1 MNIYRSAIFQQTI
14 TDELPPLKKIL
25 KKLAGKSIRRID
37 RFTQLALIGAFSCK
51 NNGKYSR
58 NDSCGD
64 SGNDGF
70 KESCNESREDN
81 SKETHELPARTGLFL
96 SSASSSLEN
105 IASVLDELYRQQR
118 FPSPFKFVNTVG
130 NSANFHV
137 SQQLNLQANSIYLAK
152 SNFALESSFKL
163 AQIDIEQGRIDSAL
177 IGLIVEAATP
187 IDTHRAIKGLESD
200 TPLIESSVWFLVGT
214 DLNEPVQA
222 SCPDFADTLSQAVLL
237 ERVADIIK
245 NRGISANIV
254 FGSNVSA
261 EEREAISQ
269 ELGFA
274 PEVILINKETHQKGT
289 CSAIGL
295 AEFAGGNEDGQHIII
310 DKDKN
315 DRWSFIAINR

>member
-51 NNGKYSR
+51 NNGKDSR
-58 NDSCGD
+58 NDSCGYI
-64 SGNDGF
+64 GNDGF
-70 KESCNESREDN
+70 KESGNESHEN
-81 SKETHELPARTGLFL
+81 NGKETHELPARTGLFL

-105 IASVLDELYRQQR
+105 TASVLDELFRQKR

-187 IDTHRAIKGLESD
+187 IDTHRVIEGLEAD
-200 TPLIESSVWFLVGT
+200 APLIESSVWFLVGA
-214 DLNEPVQA
+214 DLNEPVLA
-222 SCPDFADTLSQAVLL
+222 SCPDFADTLSQAALL
-237 ERVADIIK
+237 ERVKALIT
-245 NRGISANIV
+245 NRGFSV
-254 FGSNVSA
+254 SVVLGSNVSA
-261 EEREAISQ
+261 EEGAVIFQ
-269 ELGFA
+269 ELGIDSESMSA
-274 PEVILINKETHQKGT
+274 SKETRQKGSN
-289 CSAIGL
+289 SALSL
-295 AEFAGGNEDGQHIII
+295 AEFTGGDENGKRIII
-310 DKDKN
+310 DTDKN
-315 DRWSFIAINR
+315 GRWSFIVINR

>member
-1 MNIYRSAIFQQTI
+1 MNIYRSAISQQTI

-51 NNGKYSR
+51 NNGKDSR

-64 SGNDGF
+64 SGKD
-70 KESCNESREDN
+70 SCNDSSDDN
-81 SKETHELPARTGLFL
+81 GKETHELPARTGLFL

-105 IASVLDELYRQQR
+105 TASVLDELFRQKR

-137 SQQLNLQANSIYLAK
+137 SQQLNLHANSIYLAK
-152 SNFALESSFKL
+152 SDFALESSFKL

-177 IGLIVEAATP
+177 IGLLVEAATP
-187 IDTHRAIKGLESD
+187 IDTHRAIEGLEAD

-214 DLNEPVQA
+214 DVNEPVQA
-222 SCPDFADTLSQAVLL
+222 SCPDFADTLSQAALL
-237 ERVADIIK
+237 ERVADLIK
-245 NRGISANIV
+245 NREISANIV
-254 FGSNVSA
+254 FGSNINT

-269 ELGFA
+269 DLGFD
-274 PEVILINKETHQKGT
+274 PEVILINKETHQKGK
-289 CSAIGL
+289 CSAISL
-295 AEFAGGNEDGQHIII
+295 AEFAGGNEDGQHVII

-315 DRWSFIAINR
+315 GRWSFIAINR